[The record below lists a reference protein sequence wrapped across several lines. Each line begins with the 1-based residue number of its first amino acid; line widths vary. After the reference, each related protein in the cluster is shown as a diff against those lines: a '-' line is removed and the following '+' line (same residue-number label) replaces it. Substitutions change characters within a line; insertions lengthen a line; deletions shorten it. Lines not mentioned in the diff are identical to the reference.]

1 MKKYFIIV
9 TMFLLAGFTVFAQD
23 EEEQPED
30 KGGKL
35 QQRMTE
41 YIQKRL
47 NMSKTEAEKFRP
59 VFVKYMLE
67 LRQTHR
73 QFKGDKPVLQLK
85 VAELRVK
92 ARNQFREV
100 LDEQRANRVFD
111 AQRDFE
117 VKVIEEIKTRR
128 LERRGGIRRTNALR
142 LQ

>member
-128 LERRGGIRRTNALR
+128 LERRSGIRRTNALG
-142 LQ
+142 L